1 MGTII
6 TSVGSG
12 ISVSIVI
19 AVESEEYVAVP
30 AVSVVVGVLVGVS
43 VVVGVLVAVSV
54 VVPVSLV
61 EGVLVPVSEVVPVSP
76 VDVVEDVSAA
86 WWWWCV
92 GVGVDQSRFGV
103 GEGVDQSAIGVGEG
117 VDQSAIG
124 VGDHP
129 EPVDGVGS
137 LASSLYHHEP
147 YRTPSSGEAK

>member
-1 MGTII
+1 MGMII

-12 ISVSIVI
+12 VSVSTVI

-30 AVSVVVGVLVGVS
+30 AVSVVVGVLVAVS

-76 VDVVEDVSAA
+76 VDVVEAVSAA

-103 GEGVDQSAIGVGEG
+103 GVDQSAIGVGEG

-129 EPVDGVGS
+129 EPVDGVGA